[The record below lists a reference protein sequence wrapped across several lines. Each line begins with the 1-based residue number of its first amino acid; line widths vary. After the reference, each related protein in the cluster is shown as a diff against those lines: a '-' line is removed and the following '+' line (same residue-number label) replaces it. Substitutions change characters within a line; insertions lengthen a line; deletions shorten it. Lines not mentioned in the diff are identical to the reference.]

1 MIAFFAHS
9 PILKKCWFQ
18 PQAMLKMAGPKLLI
32 PKQIQ
37 TRLRLTMQGHSGGRV
52 GGCHRKTSLQ
62 PSVDHETA
70 SLLLVFP
77 RYPRETPENVGKM
90 QMLKNIYK

>member
-1 MIAFFAHS
+1 
-9 PILKKCWFQ
+9 
-18 PQAMLKMAGPKLLI
+18 MLKMAGPKLLI

-90 QMLKNIYK
+90 QMLKKYIYIYI

>member
-1 MIAFFAHS
+1 
-9 PILKKCWFQ
+9 
-18 PQAMLKMAGPKLLI
+18 
-32 PKQIQ
+32 
-37 TRLRLTMQGHSGGRV
+37 MQGHSGGRV

-90 QMLKNIYK
+90 QMLKNIYINSIFHGCYIKMHCETVGLMPM